1 MSKDFE
7 NLSYEQIQKIANEE
21 IDKKHKL
28 ILSSSGNWIVEDEDD
43 YITYGDISHS
53 VNRLSSIKDLERFF
67 DDTNFDESESN
78 YYGLDEETK
87 ADLIEQAKQYD
98 SEFYLAIRDNYDNPY
113 EFKICKNIDE
123 GLAFVSK
130 ERFVKLI
137 DDKDEIIEKYASEYL
152 KAGYM
157 NNNSPYYHLGA
168 KRNER
173 LVLKNYFDLDDLVK
187 EYEISPLEELS
198 KNLDSFIETPKKA
211 VLEKSNLDVLKA

>member
-78 YYGLDEETK
+78 YCVDEGNYYGLDEETK

-152 KAGYM
+152 EAGYM
-157 NNNSPYYHLGA
+157 KNGKYSDQRTVY
-168 KRNER
+168 
-173 LVLKNYFDLDDLVK
+173 KNYFDLDDLVK

-198 KNLDSFIETPKKA
+198 KNLDEFNETSKKI
-211 VLEKSNLDVLKA
+211 VKNNCNLAH